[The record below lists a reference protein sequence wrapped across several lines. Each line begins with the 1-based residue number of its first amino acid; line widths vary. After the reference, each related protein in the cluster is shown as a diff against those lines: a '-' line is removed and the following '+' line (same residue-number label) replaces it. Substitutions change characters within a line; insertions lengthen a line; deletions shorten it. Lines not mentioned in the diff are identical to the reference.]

1 MFHAPLKMK
10 NIIAIAQYFDYIIL
24 GVEYDGIIT
33 ESLHTYEA
41 LMKGAHLRLAAEFFG
56 DCVE

>member
-1 MFHAPLKMK
+1 MK

-33 ESLHTYEA
+33 ESLNTYEA